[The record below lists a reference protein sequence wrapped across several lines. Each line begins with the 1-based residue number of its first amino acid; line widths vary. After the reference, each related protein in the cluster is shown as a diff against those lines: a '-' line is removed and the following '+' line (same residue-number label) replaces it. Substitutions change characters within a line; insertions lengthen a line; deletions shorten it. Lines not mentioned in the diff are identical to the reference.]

1 MPEDFSAEERAFREA
16 LRGAAEA
23 EPFRPL
29 DGNDFVRRPATRL
42 ARWPLA
48 AAAAAVVAV
57 TGLFGAVLPGLQG
70 QSANPAAPAPK
81 EQADAGGGIEANS
94 EMAPASTGP
103 AAAPEPLA
111 GFRWESYRDVVVQV
125 PQDWGYGFAPTSAWC
140 LSEDWPEVPY
150 VDLGRGS
157 QAVPAILCEGVMPAD
172 RLRPHLVFSA
182 PDAIPSESLPDGWSY
197 HTRTLGSV
205 ALTVL
210 TDDAGAD
217 LARQILDSA
226 VQQPVDNNGCP
237 ATVPIGEEGALD
249 PVTGAPLAVCL
260 YDSDVPGDLALRAS
274 VRLDGEQAQTAWQAI
289 ADYTGDWDLRLDSF
303 ASLEAQ
309 CAAIADDIAY
319 NNHDVDDGVQAG
331 LFRLGDLDDVPLIGP
346 ILHGTRKDWP
356 DLDNRM
362 IRLEAVRRMIGAMID
377 DVLAETGRRIA
388 EDGIT
393 TPVDVRTASRTLVQF
408 SAPMIWYKAS

>member
-150 VDLGRGS
+150 VDVDRGS
-157 QAVPAILCEGVMPAD
+157 QAVAAVLCEGVMPAD

-182 PDAIPSESLPDGWSY
+182 PDAIPGESLPDGWSY

-249 PVTGAPLAVCL
+249 PVTGAPLAVCV

-289 ADYTGDWDLRLDSF
+289 AAAPDGGGPEASAPSCDQPSPGPDGSSGTVGFVLVEGVPNRFDFDGCTGNGLAD
-303 ASLEAQ
+303 ASAPSGRRE
-309 CAAIADDIAY
+309 
-319 NNHDVDDGVQAG
+319 VTAG
-331 LFRLGDLDDVPLIGP
+331 LCRALLVPPLWVGTAFGP
-346 ILHGTRKDWP
+346 AADTCLA
-356 DLDNRM
+356 
-362 IRLEAVRRMIGAMID
+362 AVPR
-377 DVLAETGRRIA
+377 
-388 EDGIT
+388 
-393 TPVDVRTASRTLVQF
+393 P
-408 SAPMIWYKAS
+408 